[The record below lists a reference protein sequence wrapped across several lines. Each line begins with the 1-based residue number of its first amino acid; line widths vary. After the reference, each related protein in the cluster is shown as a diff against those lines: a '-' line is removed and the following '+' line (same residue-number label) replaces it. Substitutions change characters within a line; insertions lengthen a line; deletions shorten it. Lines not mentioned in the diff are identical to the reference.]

1 MVTYGL
7 EISSIGV
14 PVVEVF
20 ASRLL
25 LIGYGSVSLL
35 GLATRDLD
43 TQVQVMTFR
52 VDPRKLPN
60 LLLVLFS

>member
-1 MVTYGL
+1 MVTYVL

-25 LIGYGSVSLL
+25 LIGYGSISLL

-43 TQVQVMTFR
+43 TQVQVMTFM

-60 LLLVLFS
+60 LLLVLSS

>member
-1 MVTYGL
+1 MVTYAL
-7 EISSIGV
+7 EIGSIGALAV
-14 PVVEVF
+14 KVF
-20 ASRLL
+20 ASRLR
-25 LIGYGSVSLL
+25 LIRYGSISLL
-35 GLATRDLD
+35 ALTTRDLD

>member
-1 MVTYGL
+1 MVTYVL

-14 PVVEVF
+14 PVVKVF
-20 ASRLL
+20 VSRLL
-25 LIGYGSVSLL
+25 LIGYDSVSLL

-60 LLLVLFS
+60 LLLVLSS

>member
-14 PVVEVF
+14 PVVKVF
-20 ASRLL
+20 ANRLL
-25 LIGYGSVSLL
+25 LIGYDSVSLL

>member
-43 TQVQVMTFR
+43 TQVQVMTFM

-60 LLLVLFS
+60 LLLVLSS

>member
-1 MVTYGL
+1 MVTYAL
-7 EISSIGV
+7 EIGSIGV
-14 PVVEVF
+14 PIVKVF

-25 LIGYGSVSLL
+25 LIGYGSISLL
-35 GLATRDLD
+35 ALTTRDLD
-43 TQVQVMTFR
+43 TQAQVMSFR